1 MDPRRS
7 PGGVFSDHTED
18 QFPNLL
24 RCRSSS
30 DLPPDSGDKP
40 PVYTK
45 TSPVPADDGFGR
57 DDDEGLLPSRPDPP
71 SDYPE
76 ELIEEVEARARM
88 STLHRDELLTQNKIL
103 EKETSPPA
111 KEANQHSEEE
121 PYETKHDED
130 L

>member
-88 STLHRDELLTQNKIL
+88 STLERDELLTQSKIL
-103 EKETSPPA
+103 EKEAAPAA
-111 KEANQHSEEE
+111 KEADQPSEAE
-121 PYETKHDED
+121 PEETKHSQD